1 MSVRAL
7 KRMTVAPT
15 PCAQI
20 RKGPMSVAVNGV
32 MLEMVKTAQVKSVS
46 VLDLHFYIDLSFRKS
61 L

>member
-15 PCAQI
+15 PCVPI

-46 VLDLHFYIDLSFRKS
+46 VLDLRFYIDLSFRKS

>member
-46 VLDLHFYIDLSFRKS
+46 VLDLRFYIDLSFRKS